1 LYSRTR
7 DFADGFAEVLD
18 MADEVILLP
27 VYPARE
33 LPIEGVT
40 SQLLLDKMKNKNKS
54 VKTKEELID
63 WIKDDY
69 NGNIDKK
76 FGNILITAGAGD
88 IDTVVEKIR
97 TVING
102 I

>member
-1 LYSRTR
+1 
-7 DFADGFAEVLD
+7 
-18 MADEVILLP
+18 
-27 VYPARE
+27 
-33 LPIEGVT
+33 
-40 SQLLLDKMKNKNKS
+40 MKNKNKS
-54 VKTKEELID
+54 IKTQEQVLD
-63 WIKDDY
+63 WINNDY
-69 NGNIDKK
+69 AGNINKE